1 MLTRFKSSL
10 RWHSPMIRASLT
22 VAVILIVIGA
32 TSLGCSSKPTLMATP
47 AIYAD
52 TGLDPL
58 ANVPPELQSN
68 RVPVLYVTD
77 RVPETE
83 KGKAADPNMVH
94 YGQGRSRSAAFGVA
108 EVQIGENV
116 SWDELVK
123 LSRTAKRPE
132 KLVLS
137 LASVREMGRFDLT
150 PTQREIRD
158 SDVVKWDATAP
169 PPAGEPEKRFL
180 QELTDRL
187 AKTPRKEVFVY
198 VHGYNNTFED
208 SVITGG
214 EVWHF
219 VGREGVPVVYS
230 WPAGTGGLR
239 AYNYTIDSALFTIY
253 HLKQTLRLIA
263 SCPAVEKVHVVA
275 HSRGTDVASSAIREL
290 HIEIRAAADTQKTLK
305 LGTLVL
311 AAADMD
317 VDAFIQRMAT
327 ERVGRACERVVL
339 YICRQD
345 KALGFSNW
353 LFRGMMRL
361 GDITART
368 LGPQEVDNLRNTKRI
383 QIVDAR
389 VSDAGSFGHN
399 YFHSSP
405 AVSSDLILLLRYQLP
420 PGGEGGRPLGTT
432 ENGFWII
439 DDKYPTQTGGWRQAI
454 EGSGRPPQT
463 GGGTS
468 VSR

>member
-1 MLTRFKSSL
+1 MFTFANRSQRWRF
-10 RWHSPMIRASLT
+10 PIRAMT
-22 VAVILIVIGA
+22 VAVVLVALGA
-32 TSLGCSSKPTLMATP
+32 TGCSSKPTLMPTP

-58 ANVPPELQSN
+58 PNVPPELQSN
-68 RVPVLYVTD
+68 RVPVLFVTD
-77 RVPETE
+77 RVPETPE
-83 KGKAADPNMVH
+83 GKPADPNLVY
-94 YGQGRSRSAAFGVA
+94 YGQKRSRSAAFGVA

-116 SWDELVK
+116 SWDELAK
-123 LSRTAKRPE
+123 LSRTAKRDE

-137 LASVREMGRFDLT
+137 LASARELARFDLT
-150 PTQREIRD
+150 PTQKEIRD
-158 SDVVKWDATAP
+158 SDVIKWDPTAP
-169 PPAGEPEKRFL
+169 PPQGEAEKLFI

-187 AKTPRKEVFVY
+187 AKTPRKDVFVY

-208 SVITGG
+208 GVLTAG

-219 VGREGVPVVYS
+219 VGRQGVPLVYS
-230 WPAGTGGLR
+230 WPAGKGGLR
-239 AYNYTIDSALFTIY
+239 AYNYTIDSALFTVY

-263 SCPAVEKVHVVA
+263 SCPAVEKVHVIA

-290 HIEIRAAADTQKTLK
+290 HIEIRGMADTQKTLK

-339 YICRQD
+339 YICNKD

-361 GDITART
+361 GDITSRT
-368 LGPQEVDNLRNTKRI
+368 LGPQEVDNLRNSRRI

-405 AVSSDLILLLRYQLP
+405 AVSSDLIMLLRYQLD
-420 PGGEGGRPLGTT
+420 PGESGRPLGTT
-432 ENGFWII
+432 DKGFWTI
-439 DDKYPTQTGGWRQAI
+439 DDHYPKSATSTAWREAIAAQAPTAQTAAGK
-454 EGSGRPPQT
+454 STPP
-463 GGGTS
+463 
-468 VSR
+468 